1 MTFPAL
7 VPWSQAQ
14 TSYGQ
19 VIVRIPGNLAVSPVM
34 PEQPYRDIYE

>member
-19 VIVRIPGNLAVSPVM
+19 IIARIPGNLAVSQIM